1 MLIALYEIQNR
12 ISQSVNDLPRRYLY
26 EDINFDQRLI
36 GLVGARGVGKTT
48 LLLQYLKTEFNDPVI
63 ALYISADHIQVEA
76 IGIMDIVAEHH
87 RNGGKVLV
95 IDEIHKLDN
104 WAQIVKTLYDSYP
117 KMRFIISGSSAFQIK
132 TQGYDLSRRLVYY
145 PLSGLSFR
153 EFISLKKEI
162 IYPSFSIKDIL
173 KNHSKIAAEITD
185 RLNIHPLFREYL
197 QSGYYPFWIEGK
209 AEYPQKIENIINK
222 IFYEDIPSSFPIK
235 YDAIRQLKRLLY
247 IIATSNPFQVNISK
261 LANELHIARE
271 SLYQYIDFLDISFV
285 IHRLWKPS
293 SGKAF
298 QRKPEKLFLH
308 NTNIIS
314 YLHPQFQGIT
324 KAKGTLRETFFV
336 NQFMSNHQLYSS
348 RQADFEDE
356 NNNQYEIGGKSKKLV
371 QLDPQKN
378 GYRIL
383 DDISI
388 GNKNT
393 IPLYLFGFL
402 Y

>member
-26 EDINFDQRLI
+26 KDINFDQRLI

-95 IDEIHKLDN
+95 IDEIHKLNN

-145 PLSGLSFR
+145 SLSGLSFR

-162 IYPSFSIKDIL
+162 IYPSFSITDIL

-185 RLNIHPLFREYL
+185 RVNIHPFFREYL

-314 YLHPQFQGIT
+314 YLHPQFQRFT
-324 KAKGTLRETFFV
+324 EAKGTLRETFFV

-348 RQADFEDE
+348 VRADFEDE
-356 NNNQYEIGGKSKKLV
+356 NNNQFEIGGKSKKLG
-371 QLDPQKN
+371 QLDSPIN
-378 GYRIL
+378 GYLIL